1 MNNLFTFTPE
11 KQMALIIQV
20 SSKLNLP
27 VQAIEKDWWVT
38 IVLEALFSLPMSE
51 HFVFK
56 GGTSLSKCW
65 NLITRFSEDIDISL
79 SPEAFGKK
87 YEVEPS
93 HSFVKTLKR
102 QGCQLY

>member
-1 MNNLFTFTPE
+1 MNNLLTFTQDRQ
-11 KQMALIIQV
+11 KALIAQV

-27 VQAIEKDWWVT
+27 AQAIEKDLWVT

-56 GGTSLSKCW
+56 GGTSLSKGW

-79 SPEAFGKK
+79 SPEAFGGK

-93 HSFVKTLKR
+93 HR
-102 QGCQLY
+102 